1 MFSMEQNILKCKN
14 CGSTDIL
21 QTIEGFVCRSC
32 GILWNDDME
41 SSRLT
46 KPKEF
51 KVNDYLSL
59 KLEGNITNIYV
70 KERLFQQCKFLLLN
84 IPIDEITSF
93 DAFESIDE
101 AADKLDRSL
110 ENPSSNF
117 IIPPE
122 TEFWGHCSNLQVWYE
137 NNYDT
142 RLIHS
147 NLAFPLL
154 KRLVEA
160 GDVNAKRVFKEEIV
174 NRYIEGNETVQTY
187 LMEQGYLTNLENE
200 ELKLL
205 AMELFEKEN
214 YTGLALF
221 NINTIQHIRF
231 RKDEVIDL
239 IFDSNYEF
247 KNWINKFLKERLDA
261 GLFIHR
267 LLLSLFTTS
276 LNKTDEFAKNLYK
289 NGFKK
294 CFLQVDNRRKLEL
307 AHRAELQIFDNKE
320 REHLLNFID
329 FEVINEYQPEE
340 ALHILSRFAFYE
352 STKARKFLREKIKK
366 YFDDKNE
373 DLIRHIVTCKY
384 IQYLEPHELNFLL
397 EDFDHT
403 IITEQEVRKP
413 FPDEAY
419 DQLGILAKFG
429 YSKANQILKEEFLKR
444 FKEDQLEGIGFLRKY
459 LDHLKRTELE
469 DFLKDVDYN
478 IILNQDFSHT
488 FNILSTL
495 EELGIPKARRIYK
508 QLYGSRPLVKLFS
521 SMDTSKQESIYEKKL
536 ELIRSILPPLE
547 YTFLQ
552 ELQSLID
559 KKIQVFIDPTI
570 SNSPSIVI
578 KQKRISQIRMERQNI
593 EVIPKSIRNL
603 KSLKI
608 LNLNYNQLKALPE
621 EIGEITLLED
631 LLLIDNS
638 ITGLPKTMGK
648 LVHLRY
654 LDLTR
659 NKLDSLPRS
668 IAKLKK
674 VEYLNLNFN
683 NFHNMPKT
691 IGKLESL
698 KYLFFDYNHLHN
710 LPNIFHKLGNLK
722 RIDLQGNRL
731 KTIPRALLKLNSIK
745 KISLS
750 KEFLDTETIN
760 LLEPIKKEY
769 SKFVK
774 EAGRKPSIWSML
786 WEEPMVKP
794 LNILFDKYI
803 LRFFYE
809 WGGFTNIFWSY
820 NDEAINKYGYPARL
834 YSLPLSSDIIDKF
847 RSLSMKWQKINRFFI
862 YKEKYDIGSNLEV
875 EAMEKELEVLKNE
888 TKDTFLKA
896 IKQLGPNFQVKF
908 QMEGYGLPNER

>member
-1 MFSMEQNILKCKN
+1 MEENILKCKN

-41 SSRLT
+41 YSKLT

-59 KLEGNITNIYV
+59 KLEGNSTNIYV
-70 KERLFQQCKFLLLN
+70 KGRLFQQCKFLLLN

-93 DAFESIDE
+93 DAVESIDE

-117 IIPPE
+117 MIPPE

-160 GDVNAKRVFKEEIV
+160 GDVNAKKVSKEEIV

-187 LMEQGYLTNLENE
+187 LMEQGYLTNLESE

-205 AMELFEKEN
+205 AMELFGKEN

-247 KNWINKFLKERLDA
+247 KSWINKFLKERLNA

-276 LNKTDEFAKNLYK
+276 LNKTDEFTKNLYK

-294 CFLQVDNRRKLEL
+294 CFLQADNRTKLEL
-307 AHRAELQIFDNKE
+307 AYRAELQIFDNKE

-340 ALHILSRFAFYE
+340 ALHILSHFVYYE
-352 STKARKFLREKIKK
+352 STKARKVLHEKIKK
-366 YFDDKNE
+366 YFENKNKAM
-373 DLIRHIVTCKY
+373 IRHIIECKY
-384 IQYLEPHELNFLL
+384 IQYLEPRELDFLIENF
-397 EDFDHT
+397 DYT

-413 FPDEAY
+413 FEDEAY
-419 DQLGILAKFG
+419 KQLGILGNFG

-444 FKEDQLEGIGFLRKY
+444 FKEDQLKGVDFLRGY
-459 LDHLKRTELE
+459 LSHLKRTELE
-469 DFLKDVDYN
+469 DFLKDLDYTT
-478 IILNQDFSHT
+478 ILNQDFSHT

-495 EELGIPKARRIYK
+495 EEMGIQKARRIYK

-552 ELQSLID
+552 ELQLLID
-559 KKIQVFIDPTI
+559 EKIQIFIDPRI

-578 KQKRISQIRMERQNI
+578 KQKKISQIRMERQNI

-608 LNLNYNQLKALPE
+608 LNLNYNRLKALPE
-621 EIGEITLLED
+621 EIGEITFLED
-631 LLLIDNS
+631 LLLMDNS
-638 ITGLPKTMGK
+638 ITGLPETMGK

-668 IAKLKK
+668 ITKLKK
-674 VEYLNLNFN
+674 LEYLNLNFN
-683 NFHNMPKT
+683 NFRNMPKI

-698 KYLFFDYNHLHN
+698 KYLFFDYNQLHN

-731 KTIPRALLKLNSIK
+731 KTIPGALLKLNSIK

-750 KEFLDTETIN
+750 KEFLDMKTIN
-760 LLEPIKKEY
+760 LLESIKKEY

-774 EAGRKPSIWSML
+774 EADRKPSIWSML

-820 NDEAINKYGYPARL
+820 NDETITKYGYPARL

-847 RSLSMKWQKINRFFI
+847 RSLSMKWQKINRFFM
-862 YKEKYDIGSNLEV
+862 YKEKYNIGSNLEV

-908 QMEGYGLPNER
+908 QMEGYGLPYER